1 MAVMNKAY
9 RHQYMNKQLEN
20 KFIEVAVCIRSG
32 QVEDKQIVEY
42 IRLQPEF
49 EQWYKDRYIN
59 KHKTTV
65 GALKL

>member
-1 MAVMNKAY
+1 MNKE
-9 RHQYMNKQLEN
+9 LEN

-32 QVEDKQIVEY
+32 QVEPRQIAEY
-42 IRLQPEF
+42 MNLQPDF

-59 KHKTTV
+59 KSKTTV

>member
-1 MAVMNKAY
+1 MNKE
-9 RHQYMNKQLEN
+9 LEN
-20 KFIEVAVCIRSG
+20 KFIEVAICIKSG
-32 QVEDKQIVEY
+32 QLESEQIVQY
-42 IRLQPEF
+42 MNVQPEF